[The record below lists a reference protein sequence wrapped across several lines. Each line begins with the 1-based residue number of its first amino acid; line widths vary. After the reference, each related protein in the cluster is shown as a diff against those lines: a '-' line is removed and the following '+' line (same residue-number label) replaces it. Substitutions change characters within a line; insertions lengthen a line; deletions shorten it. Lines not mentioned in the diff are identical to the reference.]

1 MSWAKARIP
10 PSGLLISWATP
21 PASWPTADIFSAWK
35 SRRVTSRSSVTS
47 LKTTTWPPLGSKGK
61 ERSSQVRSPK
71 EVSRSA
77 APEAGMAQRAGQGSD
92 P

>member
-1 MSWAKARIP
+1 MP

-35 SRRVTSRSSVTS
+35 SRRDTSRSSVTS
-47 LKTTTWPPLGSKGK
+47 LKTSTCESRSSKGK
-61 ERSSQVRSPK
+61 ARTSQSRSPK
-71 EVSRSA
+71 GSSRSEGSLA
-77 APEAGMAQRAGQGSD
+77 LMPARLGQGSV